1 MGGGLCWVTNNLDDM
16 ANQPVGGLAPTLRL
30 SAMPR
35 RLLLPLLL
43 AHGVVVLLIAALA
56 FSSLVDSRRSY
67 EQRAQAAAA
76 SRASELSLLVSAE
89 LRRVDLALQ
98 TLQERLR
105 EPLDEPALD
114 ALLNRQRALLP
125 ELDSLRVAD
134 ADGRVHGP
142 GASQAGAGV
151 SNADRDYFQQA
162 RDLPGRLAVSEPKLS
177 RISGQWGF
185 TLARRLERR
194 DGSFAG
200 VVFATLQSAH
210 FERLFAAVRLEP
222 QDSIAL
228 RSASV
233 RLIARHVRNGG
244 PPAPLG
250 DNQVSD
256 ELRRSLAAQPDE
268 GQYRVHTVSDGI
280 DRFFGYRRIPLSGQY
295 MVVGLASEG
304 YLAPWREQAWLTLGL
319 AAMALLALGASG
331 VAGVRAWRNEAGLAR
346 RLDEAKA
353 TYQDLYDNAPC
364 GYHSL
369 DPEGRYLLVNNTELG
384 WLGCRREELIG
395 RLGPAD
401 FFTPEGQALFKA
413 QFPRFLAEG
422 EIHDV
427 EVELLSRDGT
437 RRRVSI
443 SATALRDEQGRIV
456 SSRSVLFDITE
467 LNQARQALR
476 ALSSEQ
482 SVMLDNELVGIVK
495 FKGGRVVWLNRAVQH
510 MLGYDEQQILGQD
523 GQLAF
528 ADADSFGHQVAQARA
543 ALQAGRAY
551 RSELQVRRKDGATLW
566 LAVHGALLNPQ
577 SGESLWILVDISALK
592 QQQAQ
597 IEHLAGHDAL
607 TGLPN
612 RRLLDDRLRQ
622 ALAQSQRDGRMLAV
636 AMLDLDGFKPVND
649 RLGHA
654 AGDQVLV
661 QIARRIQQ
669 CLRAV
674 DTVCRIGGDEF
685 VLVLPGVAQDGE
697 EILQR
702 VLASI
707 RQPIDLGAQ
716 WGSVQLSASL
726 GYALYPQDGSGATE
740 LLRLADQT
748 MYRVKTGG
756 RGGILRHAG

>member
-76 SRASELSLLVSAE
+76 NRASELSLLVSAE

-114 ALLNRQRALLP
+114 ALLSRQRALLP

-134 ADGRVHGP
+134 ASGRVHGP
-142 GASQAGAGV
+142 GADQAGV
-151 SNADRDYFQQA
+151 VVNNADRDYFRQA
-162 RDLPGRLAVSEPKLS
+162 RDMPEQLAVSEPKLS

-210 FERLFAAVRLEP
+210 FERLFAAVHMDT
-222 QDSIAL
+222 QDSIGL
-228 RSASV
+228 RSV
-233 RLIARHVRNGG
+233 GLKLIARHVRNGG
-244 PPAPLG
+244 PPVPLG
-250 DNQVSD
+250 DERVSMQ
-256 ELRRSLAAQPDE
+256 LRSALAGQPGE
-268 GQYRVHTVSDGI
+268 GQYRALTPTDGI
-280 DRFFGYRRIPLSGQY
+280 DRFYAYQRIPLSGQY
-295 MVVGLASEG
+295 VLVGLASEG

-319 AAMALLALGASG
+319 SAMALLALGGSA
-331 VAGVRAWRNEAGLAR
+331 VAGVRAWRNEADLVR
-346 RLDEAKA
+346 RLDEAVE

-384 WLGCRREELIG
+384 WLGCRRDELIG

-401 FFTPEGQALFKA
+401 FFTPEGQAQFKA
-413 QFPRFLAEG
+413 QFARFLAEG
-422 EIHDV
+422 EIHDI
-427 EVELLSRDGT
+427 EFELLSRDGT
-437 RRRVSI
+437 RRLVSI
-443 SATALRDEQGRIV
+443 SATALRDEQGRV
-456 SSRSVLFDITE
+456 LSSRSVLFDITE

-510 MLGYDEQQILGQD
+510 MLGYEEQEMLGQD

-528 ADADSFGHQVAQARA
+528 ADADSFGYQVAQARA

-551 RSELQVRRKDGATLW
+551 RSELQVRRKDGTMLW

-577 SGESLWILVDISALK
+577 GGESLWILVDISALK

-622 ALAQSQRDGRMLAV
+622 ALAQSQRDGRTLAV

-707 RQPIDLGAQ
+707 RQPIDLGAH
-716 WGSVQLSASL
+716 WGTVQLSASL